1 MTFPPDIP
9 PAVAEQ
15 MQRMHDQAHARHAI
29 GHGVAT
35 VLAYATRTAT
45 YRAELWKPNNRA
57 SYTLEPF
64 LERVRTLS
72 QVDAENHLFR
82 GLSMTPSKSVHVT
95 IAVPDWV
102 NTCRGHGTPE
112 LEEPTWV
119 RYWDYQEP
127 DAAPGHLPK
136 VENAIALA
144 AYGRR
149 PSLVRADWDWVGI
162 YPFGTMAYDPPPLIE
177 FAGRPCTPEPCPD
190 DKAEAELNEGNTAA

>member
-1 MTFPPDIP
+1 MTFPPHV
-9 PAVAEQ
+9 PAEVERQ
-15 MQRMHDQAHARHAI
+15 MQAMHAQAHARHAI

-35 VLAYATRTAT
+35 VLKYATSLAVH
-45 YRAELWKPNNRA
+45 RAELWKPDNRA
-57 SYTLEPF
+57 PYTLEPF
-64 LERVRTLS
+64 LERVRTMA
-72 QVDAENHLFR
+72 QVDAEDHLYR
-82 GLSMTPSKSVHVT
+82 NVPAAPDKPVHVT

-119 RYWDYQEP
+119 RYWEYQEP

-149 PSLVRADWDWVGI
+149 PSLIRADWHWVGI
-162 YPFGTMAYDPPPLIE
+162 YPFGTMAYDPPPLAPIDARPV
-177 FAGRPCTPEPCPD
+177 AGNCPD
-190 DKAEAELNEGNTAA
+190 DEGQAAA